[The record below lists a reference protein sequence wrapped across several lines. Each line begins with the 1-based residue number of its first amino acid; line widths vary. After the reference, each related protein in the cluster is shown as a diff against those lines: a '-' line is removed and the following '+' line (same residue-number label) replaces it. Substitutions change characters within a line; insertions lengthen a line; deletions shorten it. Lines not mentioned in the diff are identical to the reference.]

1 MSHSTEKLATEKLAT
16 EKLDWFGPEM
26 TGGELSRLK
35 DVIDRNYVN
44 DGPLSREFER
54 QIAKRFGVTHAVVVA
69 NGTSAITLALMACG
83 IGPGD
88 EVIVPDFTFIATANA
103 ARLAGAT
110 VVLADINPTR
120 LTLTLEAVKPLITAR
135 TRAIVPVDVN
145 GRAANYRQL
154 EPFCREHGLKLISD
168 SCEALGS
175 FFDGRA
181 LGSFGDAGCL
191 SFSPNKTV
199 TSGQGGMVLTNDGT
213 IHGRL
218 LELKDQGRRQRGT
231 GGDDL
236 HPVMGYNFKFTDLQ
250 AAVGLAQL
258 EVLDQRLNQ
267 ARIRDK
273 WYRHALDGLPGVEFP
288 DMDEPGEVRQWADVL
303 LDRRDDVRKELNR
316 RQIDV
321 RPYWLPIHRQNPYL
335 KSDIGFATTC
345 NISARALWLP
355 SGFKLS
361 ETDVGRVADGIRA
374 AIGN

>member
-1 MSHSTEKLATEKLAT
+1 LMAHATEKLAT
-16 EKLDWFGPEM
+16 EKIDWFGPEM

-54 QIAKRFGVTHAVVVA
+54 QIAKRFDVAHAVVVA

-88 EVIVPDFTFIATANA
+88 EVIVPDLTFIATANA

-110 VVLADINPTR
+110 VVLADVNPTR
-120 LTLTLEAVKPLITAR
+120 LTLTLETVKPLISPR

-145 GRAANYRQL
+145 GRAADYRRL
-154 EPFCREHGLKLISD
+154 EPFCREHGLKLVCD

-175 FFDGRA
+175 YFDGRA

-213 IHGRL
+213 IHGSL
-218 LELKDQGRRQRGT
+218 LELKDQGRRHRGT

-258 EVLDQRLNQ
+258 EVLEQRLNK
-267 ARIRDK
+267 ARIRDD
-273 WYRHALDGLPGVEFP
+273 WYRHALDGLPGVQFP
-288 DMDEPGEVRQWADVL
+288 DMDEPGEVRQWSDVL

-316 RQIDV
+316 RQIDA

-335 KSDIGFATTC
+335 TSDTGFATTC

-355 SGFKLS
+355 SGFKLT
-361 ETDVGRVADGIRA
+361 EADVGRVADGIRA